1 LRRPVGRGRGALP
14 EVAPTKRDPIAVVV
28 SGFPRRS
35 ETFALHELAAL
46 GRAGL
51 LDTILATKAGDE
63 GTPQPQADELMPLVR
78 WLPPGD
84 PPAQARAAEA
94 LLAGRGVRGVHAY
107 FAHEPAAVARE
118 VAHALGVP
126 WGFSTHARDARKV
139 APADLARRAAEA
151 AVIVACNADVADDL
165 RAAGGRVAVVPH
177 GGDLERFAPTPAP
190 PSPPLRLLAVGR
202 LVEKKGFR
210 DLVAALGRARVEA
223 RLTIVGEGP
232 ERGALESAAREA
244 GVADRVELV
253 GPVGHDR
260 LPAIYATAH
269 AVIAP
274 SVVDRSGDRD
284 GLPNVVL
291 EAMAAGAVAV
301 ATDVGGCRELV
312 ASGDTGFLVPARAP
326 AAVAA
331 SVLRVLRDPALG
343 KRLAS
348 AARRRVETTFGV
360 HVMAERTAAA
370 YLGLLRA
377 KLPAAAVAA
386 A

>member
-1 LRRPVGRGRGALP
+1 MRRPVGRGRGALP

-177 GGDLERFAPTPAP
+177 GVDLERFAPTPAP

-291 EAMAAGAVAV
+291 EAMAAGLPVVGTRAGAITSAVEDGVTGIVV
-301 ATDVGGCRELV
+301 AP
-312 ASGDTGFLVPARAP
+312 GDP
-326 AAVAA
+326 AAIATA
-331 SVLRVLRDPALG
+331 LARLGDDDLRARMGTAG
-343 KRLAS
+343 
-348 AARRRVETTFGV
+348 RRRVARDFGLDACAARFV
-360 HVMAERTAAA
+360 EVLDAA
-370 YLGLLRA
+370 YA
-377 KLPAAAVAA
+377 
-386 A
+386 

>member
-177 GGDLERFAPTPAP
+177 GVDLERFAPTPAP

-291 EAMAAGAVAV
+291 EAMAAGLPVVGTRAGAITSAVEDGVTGIVV
-301 ATDVGGCRELV
+301 AP
-312 ASGDTGFLVPARAP
+312 GDP
-326 AAVAA
+326 AAIATA
-331 SVLRVLRDPALG
+331 LARLGDDDLRARMGTAG
-343 KRLAS
+343 
-348 AARRRVETTFGV
+348 RRRVARDFGLDACAARFV
-360 HVMAERTAAA
+360 EVLDAA
-370 YLGLLRA
+370 YA
-377 KLPAAAVAA
+377 
-386 A
+386 